1 MNIKRPANLTKK
13 VGHVS
18 SEKIK
23 GLVFNF
29 RYNSNQLLSLRISSG
44 KTFPFVLDLL
54 LLSDGQTYHYVLI
67 QNLLKLVAKINGK
80 EHRDRNHLCRNC
92 LHICSSAE
100 LLRTHQTTCLEKDSV
115 QITMPEPSKNKFK
128 FENYT
133 ARWFSPF
140 VIYLD
145 LESLIVPISTAKN
158 NPSISGTVTIEKHE
172 PCSYCLIVIER
183 ENPEPVHFDIYTGP
197 DCMTRLLTKLEK
209 LARFFIIRKGS
220 FQISLVQLRPKK
232 ISRAAGFAMLLLKVI
247 LKKSWTTVI
256 LQESSLDMLITS
268 VT

>member
-1 MNIKRPANLTKK
+1 
-13 VGHVS
+13 
-18 SEKIK
+18 
-23 GLVFNF
+23 
-29 RYNSNQLLSLRISSG
+29 
-44 KTFPFVLDLL
+44 
-54 LLSDGQTYHYVLI
+54 
-67 QNLLKLVAKINGK
+67 
-80 EHRDRNHLCRNC
+80 
-92 LHICSSAE
+92 
-100 LLRTHQTTCLEKDSV
+100 
-115 QITMPEPSKNKFK
+115 MPEPSKNKLK

-145 LESLIVPISTAKN
+145 LESLIVPISTAKS
-158 NPSISGTVTIEKHE
+158 NPSISGTVAIEKHE

-183 ENPEPVHFDIYTGP
+183 DNPEPVHFDIYTGP
-197 DCMTRLLTKLEK
+197 DCKTRLLTKLEK

-220 FQISLVQLRPKK
+220 FQISLVQLLPKK
-232 ISRAAGFAMLLLKVI
+232 TSRAAGFAMLLLKVI

>member
-1 MNIKRPANLTKK
+1 MVFTFRDILRSEVVNSSNLYSKK
-13 VGHVS
+13 
-18 SEKIK
+18 
-23 GLVFNF
+23 
-29 RYNSNQLLSLRISSG
+29 
-44 KTFPFVLDLL
+44 
-54 LLSDGQTYHYVLI
+54 
-67 QNLLKLVAKINGK
+67 
-80 EHRDRNHLCRNC
+80 
-92 LHICSSAE
+92 
-100 LLRTHQTTCLEKDSV
+100 
-115 QITMPEPSKNKFK
+115 
-128 FENYT
+128 
-133 ARWFSPF
+133 
-140 VIYLD
+140 
-145 LESLIVPISTAKN
+145 
-158 NPSISGTVTIEKHE
+158 NPSISGTVAIEKHE

-232 ISRAAGFAMLLLKVI
+232 TSCAAGFAMLLLKMT